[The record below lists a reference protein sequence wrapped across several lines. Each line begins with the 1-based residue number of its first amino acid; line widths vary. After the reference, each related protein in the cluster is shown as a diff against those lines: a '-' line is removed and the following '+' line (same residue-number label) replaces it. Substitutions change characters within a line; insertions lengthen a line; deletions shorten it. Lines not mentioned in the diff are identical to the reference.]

1 MIPALF
7 TTDLAPA
14 CRQVLLVTS
23 PAPES
28 ITGELRL
35 VERVES
41 DTWQQADDA
50 IAVTLGRSGLAWG
63 LGEHQAAPP
72 AEFRLK
78 REGDGCSPAG
88 VFRLPF
94 AFGDAPEADF
104 KMRYVPITS
113 SLLAVDDPQSRFY
126 NQIIDSAQV
135 TKDWTST
142 EFMQREDGLYRW
154 GIMVAHNP
162 ENLRGSG
169 SCIFMHLWRGPS
181 QPTAGCTA
189 MSEEHL
195 LRVLRWLDPD
205 LEPRLVQWCDA

>member
-7 TTDLAPA
+7 APDLPPI

-23 PAPES
+23 PAETS
-28 ITGELRL
+28 NCAGLRL
-35 VERVES
+35 LDRE
-41 DTWQQADDA
+41 ADNAWKQLGDV
-50 IAVTLGRSGLAWG
+50 IPVTLGRNGLAWG
-63 LGEHQAAPP
+63 FGEHQSPP
-72 AEFRLK
+72 PPNFRIK

-94 AFGDAPEADF
+94 AFGDAPAVDC
-104 KMRYVPITS
+104 KLNYIPITET
-113 SLLAVDDPQSRFY
+113 LLAVDDPQSRFY
-126 NQIIDSAQV
+126 NQIVDSAQV

-142 EFMQREDGLYRW
+142 ERMKREDGLYRW

-162 ENLRGSG
+162 ANRPGAG
-169 SCIFMHLWRGPS
+169 SCIFMHLWRGPG

-195 LRVLRWLDPD
+195 FRVLRWLDPA
-205 LEPRLVQWCDA
+205 LEPRLVQWIA